1 MYDGVERKVIRFKIV
16 LVGESGVGKSSM
28 ALKFVTGQYRVWQQS
43 TVGAAYLYRTIQ
55 VDGLRVRLE
64 IWDTAGQE
72 RYRSLIP
79 MYYRKTQAAVVV
91 YDISKARSFERA
103 KTWVDELK
111 QDIPEAVLAFSGN
124 KSDLSD
130 DSRAVEQSEAEDY
143 ARENDLLFFETSAVT
158 GMNIEDL
165 FRGLA
170 EKLLKLSGVQI
181 KQEDSTP
188 STNTLSSSSPVV
200 TISSSSPVV
209 TLSSSSPVVTLSSS
223 SPVVQVRA
231 EQPRSRRRGCCK

>member
-1 MYDGVERKVIRFKIV
+1 MAQLTTAVQRPYMYDGVERKVIRFKIV

-28 ALKFVTGQYRVWQQS
+28 ALRFATGQYRVYQES
-43 TVGAAYLYRTIQ
+43 TIGAAYLYRTIQ
-55 VDGLRVRLE
+55 VDGLKMRLE

-72 RYRSLIP
+72 RYRSLTP

-103 KTWVDELK
+103 KKWVDELK
-111 QDIPEAVLAFSGN
+111 KDIPEAVLAFSGN

-143 ARENDLLFFETSAVT
+143 ARENDLLFFETSAKT
-158 GMNIEDL
+158 GMNIEEL
-165 FRGLA
+165 FRGVG
-170 EKLLKLSGVQI
+170 EKLLKLSRLQI
-181 KQEDSTP
+181 KKEDSTP
-188 STNTLSSSSPVV
+188 STNTHA
-200 TISSSSPVV
+200 
-209 TLSSSSPVVTLSSS
+209 SS

-231 EQPRSRRRGCCK
+231 EQPRSRRRGCCE